1 MLVYVCVL
9 VIPTETVAEEALP
22 AAVRDDLCH
31 RRLGVLDEELGLGSK
46 LALHVGPALVHL
58 A

>member
-1 MLVYVCVL
+1 MCVF

-31 RRLGVLDEELGLGSK
+31 RRLGGLAEELGLGSE